1 MSHIPLSC
9 IQMFYCWIVTVT
21 IFDQNLQRRA
31 NEVNDV
37 TTQFKVVFATLLIR
51 HQFEFPLESV
61 WRIMKDMNY
70 QWMSPKQLLLSIA
83 YSFIHFPSWRHLWTP
98 LNYNTYKMTFVLI
111 FQSIQD
117 AWVERQSEGERP
129 REEGAEER
137 VHGEQGKVDVVVV
150 VVEVRADLVALELL
164 FRSGVF
170 RSLDLRPW
178 DSFSPACVVATQA
191 WSIFSILFY
200 FSCLIC

>member
-98 LNYNTYKMTFVLI
+98 LNYNTSKMTFVLI

-137 VHGEQGKVDVVVV
+137 VHGEQGNVDV
-150 VVEVRADLVALELL
+150 VVEVRADLVALKLP
-164 FRSGVF
+164 FRSWVGKV
-170 RSLDLRPW
+170 RPAAQIRPAET
-178 DSFSPACVVATQA
+178 FCPACVVV
-191 WSIFSILFY
+191 L
-200 FSCLIC
+200 